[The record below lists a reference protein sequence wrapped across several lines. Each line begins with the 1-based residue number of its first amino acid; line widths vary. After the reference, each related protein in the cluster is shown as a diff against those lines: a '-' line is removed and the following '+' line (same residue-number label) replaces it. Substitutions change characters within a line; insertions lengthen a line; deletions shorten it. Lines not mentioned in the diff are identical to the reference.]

1 MKNNLRVERAI
12 LRVTQ
17 QQMAEKVSVS
27 RQTIVAI
34 ESEKYVPSTVLAMKI
49 AVVCNKKVEDVF
61 FLEDTD

>member
-17 QQMAEKVSVS
+17 QQMAEMINVS

-49 AVVCNKKVEDVF
+49 AKVCSKKVEDIF
-61 FLEDTD
+61 SLEDTD

>member
-17 QQMAEKVSVS
+17 QQMAEKIGVS

-49 AVVCNKKVEDVF
+49 AEVCDKKVEDIF

>member
-17 QQMAEKVSVS
+17 QQMAEKIGVS

-34 ESEKYVPSTVLAMKI
+34 ESEKYVPSTVLAIKI
-49 AVVCNKKVEDVF
+49 AKVCDKKVEDIF